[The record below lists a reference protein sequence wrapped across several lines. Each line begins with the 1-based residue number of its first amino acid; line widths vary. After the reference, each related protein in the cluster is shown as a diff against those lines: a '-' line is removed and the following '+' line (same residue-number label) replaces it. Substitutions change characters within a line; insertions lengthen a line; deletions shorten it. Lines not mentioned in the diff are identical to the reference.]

1 MAVAPAHDRCACDAL
16 VCLQFRVSEN
26 EDFVRNVLVRRLIV
40 REYLRRRSESTSLSH
55 LRRGD
60 CLVYGAFD
68 ILRGTLRRDD
78 VVDVEHRLEP
88 IGNETDPDAII
99 LAEAEATGQR
109 ISLIAN
115 SSKAV

>member
-68 ILRGTLRRDD
+68 ILRGTLGRDD
-78 VVDVEHRLEP
+78 VVDVERIVCSIVELFPRASRRLLSVFFP
-88 IGNETDPDAII
+88 FVFGVA
-99 LAEAEATGQR
+99 
-109 ISLIAN
+109 S
-115 SSKAV
+115 